1 MRLSLIALFVAPLIA
16 VATAA
21 VPHAAAMGTIAKRDE
36 PKCFPPATSCEKSE
50 ECCDHDC
57 KEAGIE
63 GGDKTCGVS
72 FHTRRYSSG
81 TDFLNFKGC
90 YFPLNE
96 PCFVDIGDLCC
107 QGKCVPNSDD
117 PTTGTCKVSFCRV
130 DVCSS
135 THFDYVV
142 VKICLE
148 IGRASCRERV

>member
-36 PKCFPPATSCEKSE
+36 PKCFPLATSCEKSE

-63 GGDKTCGVS
+63 GGDKTCG
-72 FHTRRYSSG
+72 
-81 TDFLNFKGC
+81 GC

-117 PTTGTCKVSFCRV
+117 PTTGTCKW
-130 DVCSS
+130 
-135 THFDYVV
+135 
-142 VKICLE
+142 
-148 IGRASCRERV
+148 